1 MHAEN
6 TSTVSVASGI
16 AESSADVTA
25 TATHGSTG
33 SQEVA
38 PKKSE
43 LVYFLVY
50 V

>member
-1 MHAEN
+1 MFLLQVEF
-6 TSTVSVASGI
+6 

-25 TATHGSTG
+25 THGSPG

-43 LVYFLVY
+43 FFLVHVY
-50 V
+50 TI